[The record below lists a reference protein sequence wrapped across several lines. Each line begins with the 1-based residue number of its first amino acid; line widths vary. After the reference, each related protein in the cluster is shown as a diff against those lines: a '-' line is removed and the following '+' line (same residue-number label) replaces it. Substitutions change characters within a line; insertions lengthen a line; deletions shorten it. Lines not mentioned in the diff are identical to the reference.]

1 VGFWDLRIAV
11 ADKYRVGRV
20 FIAGDAAHSHPPY
33 GGYGLN
39 NGLDDVANL
48 GWKLAARLHG
58 WGSEALLDTYTEERQ
73 PIFWETA
80 KYFILAR
87 IQADRD
93 FLDRYSPQRDR
104 EEFERAWKESTT
116 ATPTRAMTYA
126 PHYEGSS
133 IVWGPPG
140 SVCSAIGTH
149 SFTARAGHH
158 LPPQVLSSG
167 RHVFEELGPDLTL
180 LAIRRGRFG
189 RSGIRDGGNVARRAV
204 ENCAR
209 QSGRRAQSLSS
220 APYADPRRPLRRLGG
235 QPCARRRGQGDRQAR
250 ESDASRLI
258 CRASRFR
265 NNIRG
270 GEAPHSKT
278 FLAESPSSQMNRNRS
293 YNPTPSVPESRRPL
307 LLAVRSFVRAARDC
321 RGVLRIALLGSLTT
335 TKAVPKDADVLVTI
349 DGAMDLAGL
358 ARAGRRL
365 KGFAQTLNL
374 GADIFLADERAI
386 SRSHLPL
393 S

>member
-1 VGFWDLRIAV
+1 MQKAAGFKFQCQLDYVGFWDLRIAV

-73 PIFWETA
+73 PIFHETA
-80 KYFILAR
+80 KYFILGR

-104 EEFERAWKESTT
+104 AEFERAWKESMT

-133 IVWGPPG
+133 IVWGPAG

-149 SFTARAGHH
+149 SFTARPGHH
-158 LPPQVLSSG
+158 LPPQALSSG

-180 LAIRRGRFG
+180 LAFGADDAAVAAFETAALSLGVPLKIVRDSLADGRKAYEARLMLIRPDRYVVWAGD
-189 RSGIRDGGNVARRAV
+189 RSPADATRVVARLV
-204 ENCAR
+204 
-209 QSGRRAQSLSS
+209 GR
-220 APYADPRRPLRRLGG
+220 
-235 QPCARRRGQGDRQAR
+235 
-250 ESDASRLI
+250 
-258 CRASRFR
+258 
-265 NNIRG
+265 
-270 GEAPHSKT
+270 
-278 FLAESPSSQMNRNRS
+278 
-293 YNPTPSVPESRRPL
+293 
-307 LLAVRSFVRAARDC
+307 
-321 RGVLRIALLGSLTT
+321 
-335 TKAVPKDADVLVTI
+335 
-349 DGAMDLAGL
+349 
-358 ARAGRRL
+358 
-365 KGFAQTLNL
+365 
-374 GADIFLADERAI
+374 
-386 SRSHLPL
+386 
-393 S
+393 